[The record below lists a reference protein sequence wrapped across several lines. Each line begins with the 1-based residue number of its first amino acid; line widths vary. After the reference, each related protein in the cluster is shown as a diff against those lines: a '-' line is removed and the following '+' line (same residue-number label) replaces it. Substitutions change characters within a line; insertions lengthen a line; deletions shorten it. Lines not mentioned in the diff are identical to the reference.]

1 MANDREC
8 HHSMWPMYENDD
20 LVRTKIIIK
29 TSRENLQ
36 FCHSLLFLWFSPLCG
51 NNKNISSLQWQQARS
66 LTFTASRWVL
76 RQVNKY
82 KCIPV
87 TKVLPNVRLQCSR
100 ARVTWERVQWST
112 HPRCAVPTL
121 GRKQSRA
128 TRGTGSLSPEELER
142 NLHELWSSTITEKAP
157 LMPV

>member
-36 FCHSLLFLWFSPLCG
+36 FCHSLLFLWFSLICG
-51 NNKNISSLQWQQARS
+51 NNKNISSLQWQQAS

-87 TKVLPNVRLQCSR
+87 TKVLAMSGCNVLEHALRGNVSSEAHIL
-100 ARVTWERVQWST
+100 
-112 HPRCAVPTL
+112 AVPCQHW
-121 GRKQSRA
+121 GENRA
-128 TRGTGSLSPEELER
+128 EQHEALDHCHQKSWKGTFTNFEVLQ
-142 NLHELWSSTITEKAP
+142 
-157 LMPV
+157 